1 MNSKT
6 QKSNFIYP
14 ASFIV
19 PKHELIV
26 ELISLRAKMI
36 AVYFRAVTIPKY
48 LDWTNSSWYVIC
60 LSTYVS

>member
-6 QKSNFIYP
+6 QKSNFIYR

-48 LDWTNSSWYVIC
+48 LD
-60 LSTYVS
+60 